1 MSDVPGGILLSWG
14 IRISM
19 ENRSIDDK
27 KWREIE
33 EALVRCHSL
42 AAAGKF
48 AASVMHEINNPLEA
62 ISNLTYLIQKNA
74 DDPDKVRDYS
84 RVATEHLAAVVQIA
98 RRTLSFYRAPG
109 TFEVTDLSL
118 LTAAALRVHE
128 EKIRAK
134 GIKVHHT
141 PHNHPVKL
149 HAGEILQVISN
160 LIANSVDALPD
171 NGALHVRIR
180 KSAREIHLIVADNG
194 HGIPTTIS
202 SKIWEPFYT
211 TKNEL
216 GTGLGLAISKAIIER
231 HNGKIRIRSS
241 VRPGRT
247 GTAFRISLPLDRV
260 A

>member
-1 MSDVPGGILLSWG
+1 MA
-14 IRISM
+14 
-19 ENRSIDDK
+19 NRSIDDE

-33 EALVRCHSL
+33 EALVRCQSL
-42 AAAGKF
+42 AASGKF
-48 AASVMHEINNPLEA
+48 AASIMHEINNPLEA
-62 ISNLTYLIQKNA
+62 ISNLAYLIQKNA
-74 DDPDKVRDYS
+74 DDPDKVRGYG
-84 RVATEHLAAVVQIA
+84 RVLTEQLAAVVEIA

-109 TFEVTDLSL
+109 TFEVIDLSI
-118 LTAAALRVHE
+118 LTAAALRVHKK
-128 EKIRAK
+128 KIRAK

-160 LIANSVDALPD
+160 LISNSVDALPD

-180 KSAREIHLIVADNG
+180 KSAREIHLMVADNG
-194 HGIPTTIS
+194 HGIPNTIF

-211 TKNEL
+211 TKNAG

-231 HNGKIRIRSS
+231 HSGKIRIRSS

-247 GTAFRISLPLDRV
+247 GTAFRISLPLDRL